1 MPCRRGWFDCPGGKA
16 QLDWPKQFWR
26 GLAMVESY
34 KTRYAAVNEV
44 DEVKAK

>member
-1 MPCRRGWFDCPGGKA
+1 MVQSPGGKA

-26 GLAMVESY
+26 GRAMVESD
-34 KTRYAAVNEV
+34 KSRYAAAIEV